1 MPEFVPTFWNTLTQ
15 HNVGS
20 RTSKV
25 ATGQVAYKKKGYAWD
40 HVDASVQGDFT
51 VEAFPG
57 SVQFPKNAQDWVDI
71 SFNGEYSAK
80 CQVVNGDWCNSEDA
94 LGLRFRSDAST
105 NSIGIISPDKPWQ
118 VVYYD
123 AFGPGCNL
131 IYGIWKGKTT
141 RFEHVIEITEMPPGD
156 SEFLEYNFYVESKDA
171 TTFVGANHD
180 SRPWAG
186 NSGDAASVEGF
197 SVFLA
202 KGDDPATPRGAVLR
216 TPVCWWSNLDGTYT
230 KKNVRV
236 DVEIQPDM
244 STVKA
249 TKYVKR
255 SDIQE
260 ALSQGDAYRADVT
273 FNPDASPETTTFDGL
288 TLLAN
293 NSLSWSGLIGTANG
307 QFLYESDAT
316 TEFRV
321 WAKNTTNNWDV
332 LARAHFLFD
341 TSSIGGG
348 QQVDTASI
356 DLSVDK
362 VYFDEFDFYAKFY
375 ATNPASNTGIAAAD
389 HDTVGTTAFSDSIKI
404 TDMSTDWTTE
414 TWTLTSD
421 GREAVDMEG
430 ISKFGLAVNYDRENG
445 TTGDP
450 TWVINDRSG
459 FSIRFADNGSN
470 IPVLTVTHSAAGPVM
485 PILIRHYDNMR
496 AR

>member
-1 MPEFVPTFWNTLTQ
+1 MTPFSWNIDRELILPDQYRSQVGIGWRNYLDTEWKTINTDVRSDKTITAFPGNVSFPSSSQGWSNIVLDHKFSIKRTIDVGNNNNYEPELSIDLQVLTQ
-15 HNVGS
+15 HNV
-20 RTSKV
+20 
-25 ATGQVAYKKKGYAWD
+25 TGHIDNNWMVYLNAWD
-40 HVDASVQGDFT
+40 TADLMLGVELGRAARIKKIVKINSMPSGSGDVEYQFNLRSSDAKVFAGPNFDIRPWT
-51 VEAFPG
+51 G
-57 SVQFPKNAQDWVDI
+57 SV
-71 SFNGEYSAK
+71 
-80 CQVVNGDWCNSEDA
+80 
-94 LGLRFRSDAST
+94 
-105 NSIGIISPDKPWQ
+105 
-118 VVYYD
+118 
-123 AFGPGCNL
+123 
-131 IYGIWKGKTT
+131 
-141 RFEHVIEITEMPPGD
+141 GD
-156 SEFLEYNFYVESKDA
+156 SANVTSSVFIAKEDSPLRGALLKTPKCWWFDNGNKVEHDITVAFTIQSDGETVLGTKYIPRTYITQALAAGSSLYTDA
-171 TTFVGANHD
+171 TFT
-180 SRPWAG
+180 
-186 NSGDAASVEGF
+186 
-197 SVFLA
+197 
-202 KGDDPATPRGAVLR
+202 
-216 TPVCWWSNLDGTYT
+216 
-230 KKNVRV
+230 
-236 DVEIQPDM
+236 
-244 STVKA
+244 
-249 TKYVKR
+249 
-255 SDIQE
+255 
-260 ALSQGDAYRADVT
+260 
-273 FNPDASPETTTFDGL
+273 PDASPETTTFDGL

-307 QFLYESDAT
+307 QFLYDSDAT

-389 HDTVGTTAFSDSIKI
+389 HDTVGTTAFSDGIKI

-459 FSIRFADNGSN
+459 FVIRFSDNGSN
-470 IPVLTVTHSAAGPVM
+470 TPTLDVTHSAAGPAM

-496 AR
+496 AK